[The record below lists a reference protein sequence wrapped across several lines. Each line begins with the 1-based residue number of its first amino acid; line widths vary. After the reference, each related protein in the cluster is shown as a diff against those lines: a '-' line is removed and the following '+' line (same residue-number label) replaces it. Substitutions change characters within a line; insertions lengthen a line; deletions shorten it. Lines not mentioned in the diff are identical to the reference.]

1 MGIRTAFSGIYQSA
15 SQYWYDSQQATMAVI
30 SKLPELRNNPEFF
43 QKVCQVAFNAIQL
56 VIIHCP
62 TAASLSRFS
71 FALTTANMHDFY
83 CFLKQ
88 PRQWFFP
95 ITAEGID
102 ENETL
107 ESLTNELY
115 LQFHNGNFLCF
126 NPMFFDNAKYQEL
139 KTIAANCLK
148 AQLGQMR
155 EKDDAYRNIDEF
167 KGVLQRRLLATPDTP
182 YYSRAV
188 ADHLRLPTNTPNWE
202 ITLNQLVATESANL
216 KMDFK
221 FLKISIRH
229 TPLIERITNWNW
241 AIVDIGCVGLYLQG
255 WKLLDTAKWAARVGQ
270 YQGLQWV
277 KNQHLDQ
284 WVIGLVCT
292 GFAWK
297 LLEAVRKLADEAMT
311 KEERTIARW
320 NVITSSAELVLWG
333 SVFLNLI
340 QKTQISN
347 TYIYS
352 FGIFA
357 KSLGL
362 LSIAARPKHEFFQN
376 PVASAA
382 A

>member
-1 MGIRTAFSGIYQSA
+1 MGIRTAFNGIYHSA
-15 SQYWYDSQQATMAVI
+15 SQYCYSSQQATMTVI
-30 SKLPELRNNPEFF
+30 SKLPELRNDPEFF

-56 VIIHCP
+56 VILHCP
-62 TAASLSRFS
+62 AAASLSRFS

-95 ITAEGID
+95 ITGDCID
-102 ENETL
+102 ENKTL
-107 ESLTNELY
+107 RSLTDELY
-115 LQFHNGNFLCF
+115 FQFNDRSPYCF
-126 NPMFFDNAKYQEL
+126 SPLVFDGDKYNQL
-139 KTIAANCLK
+139 NTIAVNCLK

-155 EKDDAYRNIDEF
+155 EKDDAYRNVDEF
-167 KGVLQRRLLATPDTP
+167 KAVLQRRLLTTPGTP
-182 YYSRAV
+182 YYSQAV
-188 ADHLRLPTNTPNWE
+188 VDYLKLPANTPNWQMNLNTLIASE
-202 ITLNQLVATESANL
+202 ITAKKMNFTNL
-216 KMDFK
+216 KV
-221 FLKISIRH
+221 SIRH
-229 TPLIERITNWNW
+229 TPLAERITNWNW
-241 AIVDIGCVGLYLQG
+241 AIVDIGCVGLYMQG

-284 WVIGLVCT
+284 WVVGLVCT

-297 LLEAVRKLADEAMT
+297 LFEAVRKLADEAMT
-311 KEERTIARW
+311 KEERKIARW

-352 FGIFA
+352 FGVFA

-362 LSIAARPKHEFFQN
+362 LSIVARPKHEFFQK

-382 A
+382 